1 MQNGMVTKWLVACLL
16 LLVVAQSVWIFT
28 PDSKPELSQI
38 INRYPIGTQG
48 SVYEVLSNS
57 GGATV
62 PMVYLYFIA
71 ARQSDNVQ
79 ALKML
84 EDHHPF
90 LVTKQPGAITA
101 VTSLKITARTHD
113 SVYSYTSTS
122 LLREDDEIK
131 PVTIDLTATSE

>member
-1 MQNGMVTKWLVACLL
+1 MQNGMVTKWLVASL
-16 LLVVAQSVWIFT
+16 LLVVVVQSIWTFT
-28 PDSKPELSQI
+28 PDPKPELSQI
-38 INRYPIGTQG
+38 MNRYPIGTQG

-71 ARQSDNVQ
+71 ARQSDNAQ
-79 ALKML
+79 ALKLL
-84 EDHHPF
+84 EDHYPF

-101 VTSLKITARTHD
+101 VTGLKITARTHD
-113 SVYSYTSTS
+113 SVYRYNSTS

>member
-16 LLVVAQSVWIFT
+16 LLLVAQSIWILT

-38 INRYPIGTQG
+38 INRYPIGAQG

-62 PMVYLYFIA
+62 PMTYLYFIA
-71 ARQSDNVQ
+71 ARQSDEAQ

-84 EDHHPF
+84 EDHYPF
-90 LVTKQPGAITA
+90 LVTKQSGAITA
-101 VTSLKITARTHD
+101 VTGLKITARTHD
-113 SVYSYTSTS
+113 SVYSFSSTS
-122 LLREDDEIK
+122 LLREDDEVK
-131 PVTIDLTATSE
+131 PVLIDLTATSE